1 MKRCSLEVLSAWN
14 ELAITRSKQA
24 GSLYQ
29 SFMFSKWLI
38 FVKQSNCNDMGQ
50 SGRYVFAKFL
60 IAKMQRVNVLSNTA
74 MHSCP
79 HQDNFMNEN
88 AAKVGMEHSV
98 EFYLPRRIFKL

>member
-1 MKRCSLEVLSAWN
+1 MIWVSREGTCLQRV
-14 ELAITRSKQA
+14 
-24 GSLYQ
+24 
-29 SFMFSKWLI
+29 
-38 FVKQSNCNDMGQ
+38 
-50 SGRYVFAKFL
+50 FL